1 MALLQSLSAP
11 PASPLIVSAVQATQ
25 FASLLFASLIRSSS
39 RCKQLARNIKPA
51 SVLQGNA
58 PPSSGQFFV
67 PADGPTPPSGV
78 AETVDNTD
86 DEDPP
91 QTLLAVL
98 TEHLSLAFLSRT
110 HAASSETAQETREW
124 DRLII
129 SHLALLSQWLW
140 EDPKAVRDFLENG
153 GMGMVGSQIISIPSL
168 SLVRFLPH
176 SILCNIILV
185 HALSYQRLLT
195 DKIV

>member
-11 PASPLIVSAVQATQ
+11 PESPLIQAAVQATQ
-25 FASLLFASLIRSSS
+25 FASLLFASLIRSSA
-39 RCKQLARNIKPA
+39 RCKQLARNIKPSA
-51 SVLQGNA
+51 VLQGDA
-58 PPSSGQFFV
+58 SQSSGQFFV
-67 PADGPTPPSGV
+67 PADGPAPPSGA
-78 AETVDNTD
+78 AETPED
-86 DEDPP
+86 DEPP

-110 HAASSETAQETREW
+110 HSASSDTARETREW

-153 GMGMVGSQIISIPSL
+153 GMGMVSYLLSDIAVQRPRTISLLFICSRLSFVSLTFII
-168 SLVRFLPH
+168 
-176 SILCNIILV
+176 IILV
-185 HALSYQRLLT
+185 AC
-195 DKIV
+195 